1 MRTTE
6 EKFREASFIKAK
18 MFQEPIYR
26 ADDSEEWIILRNNL
40 EEIRTFFRQIGQ
52 EVIFDEGEGYAFI
65 SQMSALD
72 GEKIPRMVQSRPL
85 NYETTLLLVFLREE
99 LDRFESS
106 GTDSTRLVRSR
117 DQLRALVEPYIRNS
131 SDKARDRNRID
142 QAIDRA
148 VRLGF
153 LRKQNR
159 EDIEEFQIM
168 RIIKARF
175 AAGELQSIKDRLL
188 RHAQPEQ

>member
-1 MRTTE
+1 MSTNQQN
-6 EKFREASFIKAK
+6 FRETSFIKAK
-18 MFQEPIYR
+18 LFQEPIYR
-26 ADDSEEWIILRNNL
+26 SDDNEAWILLRNSL
-40 EEIRTFFRQIGQ
+40 EDIRAFFRQVGQ
-52 EVIFDEGEGYAFI
+52 EVVFDEGEGYAFI
-65 SQMSALD
+65 SQMSSPE
-72 GEKIPRMVQSRPL
+72 GERVPRLVQSRPL

-117 DQLRALVEPYIRNS
+117 DQLRALVEPYVRNS

-142 QAIDRA
+142 QAIDRG

-153 LRKQNR
+153 LRKENR
-159 EDIEEFQIM
+159 EDIEEFEIM

-175 AAGELQSIKDRLL
+175 GAGELQLIKDRLL
-188 RHAQPEQ
+188 RYAEPEQ

>member
-1 MRTTE
+1 MSTNQQN
-6 EKFREASFIKAK
+6 FRETSFIKAK
-18 MFQEPIYR
+18 LFQEPIYR
-26 ADDSEEWIILRNNL
+26 SDDNEAWILLRNSL
-40 EEIRTFFRQIGQ
+40 EDIRAFFRQVGQ
-52 EVIFDEGEGYAFI
+52 EVVFDEGEGYAFM
-65 SQMSALD
+65 SQMSSPE
-72 GEKIPRMVQSRPL
+72 GERVPRLVQSRPL

-117 DQLRALVEPYIRNS
+117 DQLRALVEPYVRNS

-142 QAIDRA
+142 QAIDRG

-153 LRKQNR
+153 LRKENR
-159 EDIEEFQIM
+159 EDIEEFEIM

-175 AAGELQSIKDRLL
+175 GAGELQLIKDRLL
-188 RHAQPEQ
+188 RYAEPEQ